1 MLTNGFLYI
10 ILLITFP
17 LKLIA
22 LIRFYCKQMSDFS
35 SIIGVSPAI
44 REVTSLLERVVQNPE
59 ISVLIYGETGTGKE
73 IAARAIHDNS
83 ATGDELFVEVNCAAI
98 PEHLLESELFGYEKG
113 AYTGADRT
121 KRGLFELA
129 DGGTLLLDEIGYMSL
144 GLQAKLLKAIE
155 EKTFRRLGGEKEIQV
170 KVRIIASTNVDLS
183 TAMHE
188 HKFREDLFYRLNEIQ
203 LTLPT
208 LRERGDDV
216 ILLAEGFIEE
226 FARQYNLQ
234 PRTLS
239 ETSKELLRQY
249 HWPGNVR
256 ELRNAIKR
264 SMIMHDAEVLS
275 PEMIPVSIR
284 STNSLA
290 KQHWNSN
297 QLVIE
302 IPDEG
307 VTFEEVEKQVIDH
320 TLKLTNWNK
329 NKAARMLKISRPRLL
344 RKIEKYDL
352 EPVTQ
357 EV

>member
-1 MLTNGFLYI
+1 M
-10 ILLITFP
+10 
-17 LKLIA
+17 
-22 LIRFYCKQMSDFS
+22 
-35 SIIGVSPAI
+35 SPAI

-113 AYTGADRT
+113 AYTGAERT

-144 GLQAKLLKAIE
+144 GLQAKLLKAVE
-155 EKTFRRLGGEKEIQV
+155 EKTFRRLGGEKEVQV
-170 KVRIIASTNVDLS
+170 KVRIIASTNIDLS
-183 TAMHE
+183 VVMSE
-188 HKFREDLFYRLNEIQ
+188 RKFREDLFYRLNEIP
-203 LTLPT
+203 LTMPP
-208 LRERGDDV
+208 LREREDDV
-216 ILLAEGFIEE
+216 ILLSESFIEE
-226 FARQYNLQ
+226 FAKQYNLQ

-302 IPDEG
+302 VPDEG